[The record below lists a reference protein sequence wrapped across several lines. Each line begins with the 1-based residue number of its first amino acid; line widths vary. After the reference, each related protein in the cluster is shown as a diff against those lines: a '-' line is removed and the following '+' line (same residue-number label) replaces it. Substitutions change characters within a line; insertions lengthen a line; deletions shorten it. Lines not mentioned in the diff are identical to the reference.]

1 MWYIIKIIT
10 HIPEGAFKKTKGQL
24 IQRWNWVFLFLAEAF
39 RSWYSYLQ
47 MNVTYNVFWIMNLL
61 LFILEELQPVNTYVI
76 PVKELCY
83 QIHSGSGSGFAIYW
97 NFP

>member
-1 MWYIIKIIT
+1 
-10 HIPEGAFKKTKGQL
+10 
-24 IQRWNWVFLFLAEAF
+24 
-39 RSWYSYLQ
+39 
-47 MNVTYNVFWIMNLL
+47 MNLL

-97 NFP
+97 NFPWCSAGKNLPVMQEMWVWSLGREDPRVKKMATHSNIPAWKIPGTEEPGSP